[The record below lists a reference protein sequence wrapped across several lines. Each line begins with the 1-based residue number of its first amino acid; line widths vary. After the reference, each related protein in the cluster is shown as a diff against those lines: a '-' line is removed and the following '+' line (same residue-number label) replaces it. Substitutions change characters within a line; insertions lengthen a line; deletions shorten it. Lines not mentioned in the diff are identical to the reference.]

1 MAQTIDEIIAD
12 SPLSSFIARG
22 AIAKTDV
29 EAVCAMAQ
37 LAAFQ
42 RAAEVARKLAGEIEN
57 SAGVNSLPYSE
68 QVREM
73 SDALEQLQPE

>member
-1 MAQTIDEIIAD
+1 MAQTIGNIIDAYD
-12 SPLSSFIARG
+12 RKESVSVYLRE
-22 AIAKTDV
+22 DV
-29 EAVCAMAQ
+29 EHICQ
-37 LAAFQ
+37 LAQVVAFQ

-73 SDALEQLQPE
+73 SDALSNLQPE